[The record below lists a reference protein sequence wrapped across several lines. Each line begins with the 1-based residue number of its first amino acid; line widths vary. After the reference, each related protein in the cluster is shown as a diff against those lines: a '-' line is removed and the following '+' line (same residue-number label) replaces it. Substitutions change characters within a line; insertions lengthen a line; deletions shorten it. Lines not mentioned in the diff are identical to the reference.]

1 MRALSGSFLVQ
12 MGGMAIAFVSSWFL
26 VRLTTAEQYG
36 LYIYALSVV
45 GLLGGMAAAAFDD
58 LSVRQVAA
66 YQSQQKHQLLL
77 GIIKTGA
84 AVTLG
89 LSFLFAL
96 IVYTVPQSIAQN
108 QHYFNQNKNLLLLSA
123 ILLPLWALTQWGQAL
138 LRGSKFVVYSQL
150 PDALIRPILF
160 LLLVILGNF
169 VCQIPSDANTLLIR
183 YTIAAVLSLLIC
195 LWWVNKKVLGSMP
208 LNTPKAHYDTY
219 NWSKAAGVFFLIS
232 SLNLINLR
240 TDVLAIGGLLP
251 STDLAYYNIGAKL
264 SELLKMAFVVSNM
277 VFAPLIAHH
286 FAQQNT
292 TALQRLAT
300 RSAWLSV
307 GISLPLVLLLLLLGK
322 PILMWWG
329 SPFATAYAA
338 MMVLCAGQM
347 FNLGCGLAG
356 NLLAMT
362 GNERWIFVS
371 IIVSTIANVALNL
384 WLIPQHGILGAA
396 YATTISTVLKNLIW
410 VIVVYNKLGINAT
423 ILQTKI

>member
-195 LWWVNKKVLGSMP
+195 LWWVNNAP
-208 LNTPKAHYDTY
+208 QHTQ
-219 NWSKAAGVFFLIS
+219 S
-232 SLNLINLR
+232 SLRYIQLEQSSWR
-240 TDVLAIGGLLP
+240 
-251 STDLAYYNIGAKL
+251 
-264 SELLKMAFVVSNM
+264 
-277 VFAPLIAHH
+277 
-286 FAQQNT
+286 
-292 TALQRLAT
+292 
-300 RSAWLSV
+300 
-307 GISLPLVLLLLLLGK
+307 
-322 PILMWWG
+322 
-329 SPFATAYAA
+329 
-338 MMVLCAGQM
+338 
-347 FNLGCGLAG
+347 
-356 NLLAMT
+356 
-362 GNERWIFVS
+362 IFFD
-371 IIVSTIANVALNL
+371 
-384 WLIPQHGILGAA
+384 
-396 YATTISTVLKNLIW
+396 
-410 VIVVYNKLGINAT
+410 
-423 ILQTKI
+423 

>member
-1 MRALSGSFLVQ
+1 
-12 MGGMAIAFVSSWFL
+12 MGGMAIAFVSSWLL

-36 LYIYALSVV
+36 MYVYALSVV

-77 GIIKTGA
+77 GIIKAGA

-96 IVYTVPQSIAQN
+96 ILYTLPQSIAQN
-108 QHYFNQNKNLLLLSA
+108 QHYFSQNKNLLLLSA

-183 YTIAAVLSLLIC
+183 YSVAALLSLLIC
-195 LWWVNKKVLGSMP
+195 LWWINKKVFGTIR
-208 LNTPKAHYDTY
+208 LNTPKAHYDTH

-292 TALQRLAT
+292 NALQRLAT

-322 PILMWWG
+322 PILLWWG
-329 SPFATAYAA
+329 SSFTTAYAA
-338 MMVLCAGQM
+338 MMVLCLGQM

-371 IIVSTIANVALNL
+371 IIVSTIANVGLNL
-384 WLIPQHGILGAA
+384 WLIPQYGILGAA

>member
-1 MRALSGSFLVQ
+1 
-12 MGGMAIAFVSSWFL
+12 
-26 VRLTTAEQYG
+26 
-36 LYIYALSVV
+36 
-45 GLLGGMAAAAFDD
+45 
-58 LSVRQVAA
+58 
-66 YQSQQKHQLLL
+66 
-77 GIIKTGA
+77 
-84 AVTLG
+84 
-89 LSFLFAL
+89 
-96 IVYTVPQSIAQN
+96 
-108 QHYFNQNKNLLLLSA
+108 
-123 ILLPLWALTQWGQAL
+123 
-138 LRGSKFVVYSQL
+138 
-150 PDALIRPILF
+150 
-160 LLLVILGNF
+160 
-169 VCQIPSDANTLLIR
+169 
-183 YTIAAVLSLLIC
+183 
-195 LWWVNKKVLGSMP
+195 MP

-410 VIVVYNKLGINAT
+410 VIVVYNKLGINPT

>member
-12 MGGMAIAFVSSWFL
+12 IGGMAIAFVSSWLL

-36 LYIYALSVV
+36 MYIYALSVV

-66 YQSQQKHQLLL
+66 YQSQQKYQLLF
-77 GIIKTGA
+77 GIIKSGA

-96 IVYTVPQSIAQN
+96 ILYTVPQSITQN
-108 QHYFNQNKNLLLLSA
+108 QHYFSQNKNLLLLSA

-169 VCQIPSDANTLLIR
+169 LYQIPSDANTLLIR

-208 LNTPKAHYDTY
+208 LNTPKAHYDTH

-286 FAQQNT
+286 FAHQNT

-329 SPFATAYAA
+329 SPFATAYTA

-347 FNLGCGLAG
+347 FNLGCGLSG

-362 GNERWIFVS
+362 GNELWIFVS
-371 IIVSTIANVALNL
+371 IIVSTIVNVGLNL
-384 WLIPQHGILGAA
+384 WLIPQYGILGAA

>member
-12 MGGMAIAFVSSWFL
+12 MGGMAIAFVSSWLL
-26 VRLTTAEQYG
+26 VRLTTTEQYG
-36 LYIYALSVV
+36 MYVYALSVV

-66 YQSQQKHQLLL
+66 YQSQQKYQLLL
-77 GIIKTGA
+77 GIIKAGA

-89 LSFLFAL
+89 LSFLFVL
-96 IVYTVPQSIAQN
+96 ILYTVPQSIAQN
-108 QHYFNQNKNLLLLSA
+108 QHYFSQNKNLLLLSA

-195 LWWVNKKVLGSMP
+195 LWWINKKVFGAMP
-208 LNTPKAHYDTY
+208 PNTPKAHYDTY

-347 FNLGCGLAG
+347 FNLGCGLSG

-371 IIVSTIANVALNL
+371 IIVSTIVNVGLNL